1 MRQAIL
7 GNSFSEM
14 YGKEADKIAAMDLE
28 FPTVTE

>member
-7 GNSFSEM
+7 GNSFSEL
-14 YGKEADKIAAMDLE
+14 YSKEANNIAAMDLE